1 MAATCFHLLQRV
13 VAPTVGADDE
23 AVAVHV
29 VVVVVVAAAAA
40 AIGANR

>member
-1 MAATCFHLLQRV
+1 MAATCDHLLQRV
-13 VAPTVGADDE
+13 VALTVGADDE

-29 VVVVVVAAAAA
+29 VVA